1 MSIKQRFMNSTKKKG
16 YLQGKLLRP
25 VYEDRLRQEQKQ
37 KNDTVQFCNRFAEE
51 VAKEAIKSQIMSV
64 ELEVQRLEWEIQE
77 KKNAVGILKEKRDAR
92 AQEIWSKYDEKVSQL
107 KERKHIFL
115 TMDNTPLENLVEIS
129 RAFDAKIDG
138 VVLLAKAAEDK
149 YEQQLSQNMA
159 QLKDIIEKN
168 QDGEYVK
175 EKYNWIKSN
184 IDQQIKSDFS
194 FPEIREA
201 FKQIGLF
208 FLFLITL
215 FFDFLLA
222 YTVMADFFKV
232 GTPRALD
239 ISLPFWIGI
248 IPAQV
253 GASILTIMVTLILM
267 LFFRFF
273 KFKKEQV
280 WDKQKYSIQT
290 LILYW
295 FVGVFLFLWI
305 YQSTSDWEDNTRNV
319 EFIFRILFIPA
330 LLIGEVI
337 LNKLDWNVIFD
348 MLKKIFIIPVKL
360 LEYAGYFIAKIKL
373 SKSYSKAWEVILDG
387 VKDTIDQQSE
397 SSRQEKDSI
406 LTNLTFSVK
415 ELKEISSFI
424 YSSYETQIITFQEQ
438 LEKIEQDRLEAV
450 KKWTEEHTQEIKK
463 IEDVD
468 IPKLDE
474 QIKIYRKKINERIQE
489 ASQWVLEWLTDK

>member
-1 MSIKQRFMNSTKKKG
+1 MKQRFMNSTKKKG

-25 VYEDRLRQEQKQ
+25 VYEERLKQEQKQ

-51 VAKEAIKSQIMSV
+51 VAKEAIKSQIISV
-64 ELEVQRLEWEIQE
+64 ELEVQKLEWEIQE
-77 KKNAVGILKEKRDAR
+77 KKNAIGQLKEKRDSR
-92 AQEIWSKYDEKVSQL
+92 AQEIWIKYDEKVTQL

-129 RAFDAKIDG
+129 RTLDARVDG
-138 VVLLAKAAEDK
+138 VVLLAKAAESE
-149 YEQQLSQNMA
+149 YENSLSQSLN
-159 QLKDIIEKN
+159 QLRDAVEKN
-168 QDGEYVK
+168 QDGEYVR
-175 EKYNWIKSN
+175 EQYDWIKSSV
-184 IDQQIKSDFS
+184 DQQIKLDFA

-232 GTPRALD
+232 GTSRALD
-239 ISLPFWIGI
+239 ISLPFWIWVVS
-248 IPAQV
+248 AQI

-273 KFKKEQV
+273 KFRKEQI
-280 WDKQKYSIQT
+280 WDRQKYSVQT
-290 LILYW
+290 LVSYW
-295 FVGVFLFLWI
+295 FVFVFLGLWI
-305 YQSTSDWEDNTRNV
+305 YQSTSDWEDITRNV

-337 LNKLDWNVIFD
+337 LNKLDWNVVFD
-348 MLKKIFIIPVKL
+348 MLKKICVVPVKL
-360 LEYAGYFIAKIKL
+360 LEYAGYFIGRIKL
-373 SKSYSKAWEVILDG
+373 SKSYSKAGEIMLNE
-387 VKDTIDQQSE
+387 VKDITDQQFK
-397 SSRQEKDSI
+397 SSKQVQDNI
-406 LTNLTFSVK
+406 LTHLTSSVK

-438 LEKIEQDRLEAV
+438 LEKIEQDRLEAI
-450 KKWTEEHTQEIKK
+450 KKWTEEYTQEIKK
-463 IEDVD
+463 IEDMD

-474 QIKIYRKKINERIQE
+474 QVKIYRKKINERIQE
-489 ASQWVLEWLTDK
+489 ASQWVLEWLIDE